1 MKIRSSIVQKQTQAI
16 VLTQSMQNALK
27 ILQCSQLELAHEVEA
42 FLTENMMLEQDVN
55 SEAEMDDAALVQG
68 HLGVKNEQNNLI
80 NDSSMHH
87 SVELDQLIPTEMID
101 EWAEYEDHPLLDH
114 SEHETFDHDAAELS
128 LAEHLWQQLQLLPLS
143 ETDRWLGLILID
155 ALDDNGYCTE
165 PLENILA
172 EVNAA
177 RPDLDITVAELN
189 VMLHH
194 LQQCDPPG
202 IGAQSLEESLIAQIR
217 HLHPAPTW
225 AEMAIDVLRY
235 HSKWLLQHDLKRIA
249 RTYAC
254 TEADVITMLEGF
266 KGLNP
271 YPAAAYRTDAIE
283 TVLPDIIVTQKHA
296 ELDVTLNEEV
306 LPKLRIN
313 RQYARLAQQAK
324 IAQRDLLRGQ
334 LTEARFFLKSL
345 EDRFDTL
352 LKVAKAIV
360 TAQADFFLQG
370 ERAMKAL
377 KMQTIAEAVALNEST
392 ISRAVAGKYLI
403 CSRGTYP
410 LSFFF
415 SNQVTDDE
423 ASGVAIR
430 AILQELIDG
439 ENKQKPLSDQ
449 KLQTLLA
456 ARGHE
461 ISRRT
466 VAKYRDVLGI
476 KSSTERKQLV

>member
-42 FLTENMMLEQDVN
+42 FLAENMMLEQDVN
-55 SEAEMDDAALVQG
+55 SEAAMSDAALVQG

-80 NDSSMHH
+80 NESSMHH
-87 SVELDQLIPTEMID
+87 AIELDQLIPTEMID
-101 EWAEYEDHPLLDH
+101 EWAEYETHTSMLH
-114 SEHETFDHDAAELS
+114 EAGETFDHDAYEVP
-128 LAEHLWQQLQLLPLS
+128 LAEHLWQQLSLLPLS
-143 ETDRWLGLILID
+143 DTDRWLGLVLID

-165 PLENILA
+165 PLEHLLE
-172 EVNAA
+172 EVQAA
-177 RPDLDITVAELN
+177 RPELDVSVEDLQ

-249 RTYAC
+249 RTYDC

-271 YPAAAYRTDAIE
+271 YPAAAYRTEAIE
-283 TVLPDIIVTQKHA
+283 TVLPDIIVTQKQG
-296 ELDVTLNEEV
+296 ELTVTLNDEV

-334 LTEARFFLKSL
+334 LTQARFFLKSL

-360 TAQADFFLQG
+360 TVQADFFLQG

-377 KMQTIAEAVALNEST
+377 KMQTIAEAVSLNEST

-410 LSFFF
+410 LNFFF
-415 SNQVTDDE
+415 SNQVTDDD
-423 ASGVAIR
+423 ASAVAIR

-456 ARGHE
+456 ARGHD